1 MAAGSGSLW
10 KVYLSASG
18 KTADLIKPSRGAVNA
33 AIVENRHSSKQ
44 YLQLFNQPTAPES
57 GDAPYIVV
65 PLPADGG
72 GFVLEQSLW
81 GDNGLAFPEG
91 ISWGVSSTVETYTA
105 GNNNVL
111 VQILWF

>member
-10 KVYLSASG
+10 KVFLSTSGAASG
-18 KTADLIKPSRGAVNA
+18 LIKPLRGAVNS
-33 AIVENRHSSKQ
+33 AIVENRHTAKQ
-44 YLQLFNQPTAPES
+44 YLQLFNQATAPAP

-81 GDNGLAFPEG
+81 GDNGLAFPDG
-91 ISWGVSSTVETYTA
+91 IAWGVSSTVGTFTE